1 MSDLDPAIMD
11 QFYMKDGVSASDV
24 TRVSRCYQCVCLD
37 SHQQMKVTGSSLG

>member
-24 TRVSRCYQCVCLD
+24 TRVSRRRRRFDLLQR
-37 SHQQMKVTGSSLG
+37 